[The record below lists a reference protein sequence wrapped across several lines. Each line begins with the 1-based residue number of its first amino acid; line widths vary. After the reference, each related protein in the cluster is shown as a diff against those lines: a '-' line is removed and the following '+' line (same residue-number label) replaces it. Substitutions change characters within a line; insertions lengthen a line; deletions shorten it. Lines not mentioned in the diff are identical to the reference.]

1 MVVKYLTLRSYMKVG
16 LVSCVSKKKK
26 GKHRAEDLYTSPLFI
41 WSRAYVKRYYDK
53 YFILSAKHYLVK
65 PDQEIEF
72 YNETLI
78 GKTAI
83 AKKAWAE
90 ETFRQILKAIKPDQT
105 TLFIHVGMTYRK
117 YLVPLLQAVGYK
129 IEIPLAGLRIGEQ
142 LSWYDKQTR
151 YAC

>member
-1 MVVKYLTLRSYMKVG
+1 MIKIG
-16 LVSCVSKKKK
+16 LVSCVSKKKN
-26 GKHRAEDLYTSPLFI
+26 GKYRAEDLYVSPLFI

-53 YFILSAKHYLVK
+53 WFILSAKHHLLSPEQV
-65 PDQEIEF
+65 IES
-72 YNETLI
+72 YDETLV
-78 GKTAI
+78 GKSSK

-90 ETFRQILKAIKPDQT
+90 ETFRQILKTIKPDEA
-105 TLFIHVGMTYRK
+105 TLFIHAGMAYRK
-117 YLVPLLQAVGYK
+117 YLVSLLQAAGYK